1 VAAIFSDL
9 HDVSQVL
16 TEHIREEIGIVDVQ
30 PGSPR
35 DVAATTEA
43 AARITLLYTTPQQAH
58 RNDPPERQTDGT
70 RRFPPLALSCFY
82 LVTTSGADG
91 DDPIAAHHALGQIMT
106 LYHDTPSLEL
116 PLSDNP
122 GADPGAFTELGEGVM
137 TVVQVPM
144 LLDQIDKIW
153 TSVDVQLQPWVLL
166 EVSPVQLVSLKG
178 DLEPAP
184 VVRPGGIDLEV
195 RAGTRPLLIRVTPE
209 AVRPGGRVRIDAVL
223 PGTVEAV
230 TAGGVEVAAGDPLLV
245 TEDGGAPLLLSLT
258 GALAGL
264 EGATVPLTIRAAGL
278 VSRRGVLRLAPEG
291 APAVDAPPSI
301 SHDPSTDLVLTG
313 ANLAAA
319 DEAVTWPDAGVAAPT
334 EVHTLALTGAAAGT
348 VTIASSEL
356 DSLPAGRGPWRLTV
370 RLDQLFTPYVLVE
383 LES

>member
-1 VAAIFSDL
+1 VAAIFNDL

-43 AARITLLYTTPQQAH
+43 AARITLVYTTPQQAH
-58 RNDPPERQTDGT
+58 RNDPPERQADGT

-82 LVTTSGADG
+82 LVTTSGTDG

-106 LYHDTPSLEL
+106 LYHDNPALQL

-122 GADPGAFTELGEGVM
+122 GADPGAFTELGEGAM

-153 TSVDVQLQPWVLL
+153 TSLDVQLQPWVLF
-166 EVSPVQLVSLKG
+166 EVSPVQLVSLKE

-184 VVRPGGIDLEV
+184 VVHPGGIDLEV

-209 AVRPGGRVRIDAVL
+209 PVRPGGRVRIDAVL

-301 SHDPSTDLVLTG
+301 SHDPTTDLVLTG
-313 ANLAAA
+313 ANLAAP
-319 DEAVTWPDAGVAAPT
+319 DEAVIWPDVGVADPT
-334 EVHTLALTGAAAGT
+334 DVHTLALTGVAAGT
-348 VTIASSEL
+348 VTIDSSEL
-356 DSLPAGRGPWRLTV
+356 GSLPAGRGPWRLTV
-370 RLDQLFTPYVLVE
+370 RLDQMFTPYVLVE